1 MNLLCNDMLRLFI
14 HHSKASTVYTLLL
27 STRKLS
33 HLLTTQRYIE
43 ESRRRLATVEK
54 IVVNTHDAK
63 ATVWIPLL
71 PNGEVEGVKHAMEES
86 GDVRRYYEISMY
98 HNNERHGLWI
108 GYYLDHVGAKK
119 YTNGINDGF
128 EQWSLYDG
136 TIIQRRTWANGNVVY

>member
-1 MNLLCNDMLRLFI
+1 MNRLCNDLLRLFF
-14 HHSKASTVYTLLL
+14 HYGNASATYAVSL

-43 ESRRRLATVEK
+43 ESRRRLTTVEK
-54 IVVNTHDAK
+54 IVVNIHDGRGIAW
-63 ATVWIPLL
+63 TPLL
-71 PNGEVEGVKHAMEES
+71 PNGEVEGVKHMIEER
-86 GDVRRYYEISMY
+86 GDERRYYEIIMY
-98 HNNERHGLWI
+98 HNNQKHGLWI

-136 TIIQRRTWANGNVVY
+136 TITQRRTWANGNVVY